1 MVDDEAFNKRKKQPV
16 DIRIGVQHAPREI
29 SLEMP
34 DDEKSHAKTR
44 AAVEAALEGKS
55 AVLWLTDKR
64 GKETA
69 IQSEKIAFVEF
80 GAPNGDRKMGFG
92 S

>member
-1 MVDDEAFNKRKKQPV
+1 M
-16 DIRIGVQHAPREI
+16 DIRIGVTQAPREI
-29 SLEMP
+29 SLEMA
-34 DDEKSHAKTR
+34 DDENVHAKIR

-64 GKETA
+64 GKETVIPSA
-69 IQSEKIAFVEF
+69 KIAFVEF

>member
-1 MVDDEAFNKRKKQPV
+1 M
-16 DIRIGVQHAPREI
+16 DIRIGVSHATREI

-34 DDEKSHAKTR
+34 DDDKSINKTK
-44 AAVEAALEGKS
+44 AAVEAALAGES
-55 AVLWLTDKR
+55 AILWLTDKR
-64 GKETA
+64 GKETVIPSA
-69 IQSEKIAFVEF
+69 KIAFVEF

>member
-1 MVDDEAFNKRKKQPV
+1 MDDEAFNKRKKQLV

>member
-1 MVDDEAFNKRKKQPV
+1 M